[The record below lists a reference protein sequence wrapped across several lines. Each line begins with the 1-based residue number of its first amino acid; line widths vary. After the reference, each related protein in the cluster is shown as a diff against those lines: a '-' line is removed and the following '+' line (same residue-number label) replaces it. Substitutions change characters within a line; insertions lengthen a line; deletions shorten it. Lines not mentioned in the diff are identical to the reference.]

1 MAYPDAPLLDV
12 RIVPHGRHA
21 VVHVAGELDIS
32 TTPLL
37 EDALERAMAGARP
50 PFVILE
56 LTGLRFSAVSG
67 TRAVIEF
74 WRRIHRAGG
83 RLAIVADPRGQVAR
97 LLGLIDADVLVP
109 VHGSVESALVE
120 GARTGG
126 PVSRQGGAEDLSD
139 WPRSDA

>member
-1 MAYPDAPLLDV
+1 MAYPDSPLLDV
-12 RIVPHGRHA
+12 RIVPHGRHT

-37 EDALERAMAGARP
+37 EDVLERAVAGGRP

-67 TRAVIEF
+67 MRAVVTY
-74 WRRIHRAGG
+74 WRRIRRAGG

-97 LLGLIDADVLVP
+97 LLGLIDVDALVP

-126 PVSRQGGAEDLSD
+126 PVPRQRGADGLSD